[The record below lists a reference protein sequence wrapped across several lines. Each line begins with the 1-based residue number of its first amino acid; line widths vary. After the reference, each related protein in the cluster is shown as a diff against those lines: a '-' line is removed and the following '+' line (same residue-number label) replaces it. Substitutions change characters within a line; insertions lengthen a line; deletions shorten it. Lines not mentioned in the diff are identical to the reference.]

1 VDVLVYEL
9 ALERVGPP
17 SPLAKRIP
25 VDYLPEAVTLKV
37 PKWIFW
43 VNGSTRR
50 TVVSEEGR

>member
-1 VDVLVYEL
+1 LDVLAYEF
-9 ALERVGPP
+9 ALEWVAAA

-25 VDYLPEAVTLKV
+25 VNYFPEAVTLKV

-50 TVVSEEGR
+50 TVVSEEAR